1 MQGNFFNA
9 SISYG
14 SLDNKFVFQL
24 ICRIPAPH
32 GSNYLILLCSGLWIL
47 LPDQAAHLSERKRNF
62 NQRDTYCKKKK
73 IETVSKFKNLVNKNT
88 TMRGIFV
95 ILNAG
100 FVVQLTLPYTLTPFK
115 KVDRSYQKTRK
126 KVT

>member
-1 MQGNFFNA
+1 M
-9 SISYG
+9 
-14 SLDNKFVFQL
+14 
-24 ICRIPAPH
+24 RIPAPH

-73 IETVSKFKNLVNKNT
+73 IETVSKFKNLVNKHT

-95 ILNAG
+95 ILNATG
-100 FVVQLTLPYTLTPFK
+100 VCCPVDSPLYFNALLKKSIDHIKKPQKGDMNLYGHYSFSCDQVEETLLEY
-115 KVDRSYQKTRK
+115 
-126 KVT
+126 